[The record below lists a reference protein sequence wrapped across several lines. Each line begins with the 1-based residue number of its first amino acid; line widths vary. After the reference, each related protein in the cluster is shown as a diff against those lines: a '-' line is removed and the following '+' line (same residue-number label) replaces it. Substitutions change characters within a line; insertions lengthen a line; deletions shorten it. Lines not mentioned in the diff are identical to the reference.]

1 MQNNLQIGVG
11 VTTAQSAGAGTR
23 GADSVDEWLRSLLPD
38 KALGGSTR
46 QVFSL
51 IASQPAKASY
61 APAAELAELA
71 QTSISSVTRM
81 AQHLGYAGWPDLQRD
96 LRSRYL
102 SHLSMIEVSE
112 HHTSG
117 ESAMRASLRQDA
129 DSLANALRN
138 LDEERIGRVV
148 GLLASSDNIFVTAQ
162 GSFAAVGQA
171 LVHNLFIAGYPARG
185 LLENPASISN
195 NVARMGARD
204 TLVVCS
210 YWRLYDVAVTAA
222 VEAKARGAN
231 VVVLADNISSA
242 LEKSADE
249 IVLTP
254 AESTSFFPSLTTAMA
269 VQQGIVAALA
279 LVDRERTKQSLLAT
293 ENSWQTFKLLHRS
306 VPRTPG
312 LA

>member
-1 MQNNLQIGVG
+1 M
-11 VTTAQSAGAGTR
+11 TTAKPANAGSR
-23 GADSVDEWLRSLLPD
+23 GADSVDEWLRSLLPE
-38 KALGGSTR
+38 KPLGGSTH

-61 APAAELAELA
+61 AAAAELADLA

-81 AQHLGYAGWPDLQRD
+81 AQRLGYAGWPDLQRD
-96 LRSRYL
+96 LRARYL
-102 SHLSMIEVSE
+102 SHLSMLEVSE
-112 HHTSG
+112 QHNSD
-117 ESAMRASLRQDA
+117 ESAMRASLRQDV
-129 DSLANALRN
+129 DSLVTTLRN
-138 LDEERIGRVV
+138 LDEDRIARVV
-148 GLLASSDNIFVTAQ
+148 KLLAGSDNIFVTAQ

-171 LVHNLFIAGYPARG
+171 FVHNLFIAGYPARG

-195 NVARMGARD
+195 NVARIGPRD

-222 VEAKARGAN
+222 LEAKARGAH
-231 VVVLADNISSA
+231 VIVLADNISSA

-249 IVLTP
+249 IILTP
-254 AESTSFFPSLTTAMA
+254 AESTSFFPSLTAAMA

-279 LVDRERTKQSLLAT
+279 LVDQERTKESLIAT

-306 VPRTPG
+306 VPRTPS
-312 LA
+312 LTQNDI

>member
-1 MQNNLQIGVG
+1 VA
-11 VTTAQSAGAGTR
+11 TARPAGAGSR
-23 GADSVDEWLRSLLPD
+23 GADSVDEWLRSLLPE
-38 KALGGSTR
+38 KALGGSTQ
-46 QVFSL
+46 QVFGL

-81 AQHLGYAGWPDLQRD
+81 AQRLGYAGWPDLQRD

-102 SHLSMIEVSE
+102 SHLSMLEVSE
-112 HHTSG
+112 QHTSG
-117 ESAMRASLRQDA
+117 ESPMRASLRQDA
-129 DSLANALRN
+129 DSLATTLRH
-138 LDEERIGRVV
+138 LDEERIDRVV
-148 GLLASSDNIFVTAQ
+148 ALLAASENIFVTAQ

-171 LVHNLFIAGYPARG
+171 LVHNLLIAGYPARA

-195 NVARMGARD
+195 HVARMGPGD

-222 VEAKARGAN
+222 LEAKERGAN

-254 AESTSFFPSLTTAMA
+254 AESTSFFPSLTTAMS

-279 LVDRERTKQSLLAT
+279 AVDRERTRDSLLAT
-293 ENSWQTFKLLHRS
+293 EKSWQTFKLLHRS